1 MEEAMGEPREY
12 QFHLSIARL
21 KNYEKKKKKKN
32 IVWEGCGRLS
42 VPRGW
47 LQFRQ
52 VDLGRLHFR
61 TRWQEC
67 SEKRLRMKRRRSLL
81 GGNPSSRGFCG
92 KVSRGEKG

>member
-1 MEEAMGEPREY
+1 MFGRSNGEPREY

-21 KNYEKKKKKKN
+21 KNYEKKKK
-32 IVWEGCGRLS
+32 RLFGTA
-42 VPRGW
+42 VE
-47 LQFRQ
+47 
-52 VDLGRLHFR
+52 DLVSPGAGYILGSR

-81 GGNPSSRGFCG
+81 GENPSSRGFCG